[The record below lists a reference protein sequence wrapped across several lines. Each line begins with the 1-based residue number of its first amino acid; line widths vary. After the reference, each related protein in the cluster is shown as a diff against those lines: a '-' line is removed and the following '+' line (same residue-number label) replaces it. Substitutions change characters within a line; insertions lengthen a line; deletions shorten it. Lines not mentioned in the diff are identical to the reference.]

1 MIHEAESSLFKEPVV
16 SRQEKRNI
24 KCENPISLTLLLHKI
39 LEQILKGHWMKD
51 IEIGRNIG

>member
-16 SRQEKRNI
+16 SHQEKRNI

-39 LEQILKGHWMKD
+39 LEQILKGH
-51 IEIGRNIG
+51 